1 MFLWRSL
8 TPAAIAH
15 AAAALTRAKPAA
27 ASAPAKAPA
36 GKAQPA
42 NVPTDPARQGIA
54 KS

>member
-15 AAAALTRAKPAA
+15 AAAVLTRAKPAA
-27 ASAPAKAPA
+27 ASGSTQAPA
-36 GKAQPA
+36 GKTQPA
-42 NVPTDPARQGIA
+42 NVPTDPAREGIA

>member
-15 AAAALTRAKPAA
+15 AAAVLTRAKPAS
-27 ASAPAKAPA
+27 ASAKVPA